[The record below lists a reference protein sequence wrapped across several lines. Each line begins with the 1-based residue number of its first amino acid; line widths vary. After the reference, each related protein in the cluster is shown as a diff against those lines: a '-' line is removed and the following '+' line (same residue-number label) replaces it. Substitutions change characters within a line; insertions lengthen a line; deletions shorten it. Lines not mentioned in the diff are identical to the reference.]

1 MDTSIATLKDSL
13 PTLKST
19 LKHLTTKLTT
29 LRSAPTTS
37 ELSTMVT
44 KLLEENKAKGEK
56 SNGFKDGSVKMVTRE
71 EVERVDREFR
81 YWGQKR
87 GARKNA
93 FGNLE
98 GVLLEGMSREEV
110 WERAGVE
117 GDVY

>member
-1 MDTSIATLKDSL
+1 MDTSITTLKESL
-13 PTLKST
+13 PSLKSA
-19 LKHLTTKLTT
+19 LKHLTTKLST

-37 ELSTMVT
+37 ELVSMVE
-44 KLLEENKAKGEK
+44 KLLEENKAKGK
-56 SNGFKDGSVKMVTRE
+56 KLSDFRDGSVEMVTRE

-98 GVLLEGMSREEV
+98 AVLLEGMSREEV

-117 GDVY
+117 GDV

>member
-1 MDTSIATLKDSL
+1 MDVSISTLKDSL

-19 LKHLTTKLTT
+19 LKTLTTKLTT

-37 ELSTMVT
+37 ELTSMVE
-44 KLLEENKAKGEK
+44 KLREENKAKGEK
-56 SNGFKDGSVKMVTRE
+56 LSGFRDGSVKMVTRE
-71 EVERVDREFR
+71 EVETVDREFR

-87 GARKNA
+87 VVRKNA

-98 GVLLEGMSREEV
+98 GVLLEGMSRDEV

>member
-1 MDTSIATLKDSL
+1 MDVSITTLKDSL
-13 PTLKST
+13 PSLKST
-19 LKHLTTKLTT
+19 LKLLTTKLTT

-37 ELSTMVT
+37 ELAAMVS
-44 KLLEENKAKGEK
+44 KLREENKAKGEK
-56 SNGFKDGSVKMVTRE
+56 LNGFKDGSVKMVTRE

>member
-1 MDTSIATLKDSL
+1 MDVSITTLKESL
-13 PTLKST
+13 PSLKST

-37 ELSTMVT
+37 KLSTMVT
-44 KLLEENKAKGEK
+44 KLREENKAKGEK
-56 SNGFKDGSVKMVTRE
+56 LSGYRDGSVKMVTRE
-71 EVERVDREFR
+71 EAERVDREFR
-81 YWGQKR
+81 CWGQKR

-98 GVLLEGMSREEV
+98 GILLEGMSREEV

-117 GDVY
+117 GDAY

>member
-1 MDTSIATLKDSL
+1 MDTSI
-13 PTLKST
+13 ST
-19 LKHLTTKLTT
+19 LKESLPSLKLTLKYLTTKLTT

-37 ELSTMVT
+37 ELAAMVN
-44 KLLEENKAKGEK
+44 KLREENKAKGEK
-56 SNGFKDGSVKMVTRE
+56 LNGFRDGSVKMVTRE
-71 EVERVDREFR
+71 EVERVDKEFR
-81 YWGQKR
+81 YWGGKR